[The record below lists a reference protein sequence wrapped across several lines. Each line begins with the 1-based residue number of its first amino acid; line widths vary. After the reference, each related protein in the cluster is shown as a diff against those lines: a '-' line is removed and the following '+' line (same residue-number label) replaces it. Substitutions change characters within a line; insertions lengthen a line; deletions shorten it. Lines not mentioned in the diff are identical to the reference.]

1 MTIVNP
7 QTHELEDTIDVKAL
21 VKTLIK
27 HWYWIVVCIGI
38 SIAAAFLYLRI
49 SKPIYAVDGLIQVE
63 NTKNASA
70 ALLGDLSNVMD
81 IKSPAQTEIELL
93 KSRLVLGQ
101 AIANLQ
107 LDIGI
112 SSDHDHLSQRVR
124 QPIRTTLQHSK
135 DNVFY
140 QSKDVFLRM
149 AYLAV
154 SEELL
159 DQTFTIRLLGQH
171 KYQVSLAEQ
180 PLFVGIVGQ
189 PMQYQLPQGEIHL
202 LVKSASNQG
211 TLYVV
216 KRSLRS
222 TAQDMAARLSVAEKG
237 KLTGILSL
245 SYQGTDQRLI
255 TQTLN
260 EIMQVYVKQ
269 NVERR
274 SAETQKT
281 LAFLTAQLPELKK
294 QLEVSERRYNEF
306 RRENNTIDVTKESE
320 LLLMQSV
327 SLKTKKI
334 ELEQQNAEL
343 SARYTDS
350 YPLVAELKAQLAT
363 LAEENKKLEQ
373 RMTEIPEIQR
383 QYLQLFRDVQVNTE
397 LYTSLLNSYQQLK
410 VVKASE
416 IGNVRVVD
424 AAVKPMLPIKPKRS
438 MVLMLAVLLGGF
450 AGTVL
455 ILLKN
460 MLFSGIKDSSLI
472 EARLGLSILATV
484 PRSMIQMR
492 LTRRFRKGKHPLLAV
507 EDSEDMAIESLR
519 SLRTVVHFAVAK
531 NNIILITGPSP
542 AIGKSFIA
550 ANFAA
555 IMAQMGKSVV
565 LIDAD
570 MRRGHLHQFFELNR
584 GLGLS
589 EYLQGKEH
597 SIDTLCHKTEIDGL
611 DFINTGTIPPNPAE
625 LLLNERFNTLMDEL
639 SRSYDFVLIDSP
651 PLLAATDGVIIG
663 RKAGLSLMI
672 ARYGHTDIKELELAT
687 SRLIQAGVSVQGVVF
702 NDIQQGSG
710 TSYGYQYGYQYRSS
724 KS

>member
-222 TAQDMAARLSVAEKG
+222 TAQTWQHG
-237 KLTGILSL
+237 CP
-245 SYQGTDQRLI
+245 
-255 TQTLN
+255 
-260 EIMQVYVKQ
+260 
-269 NVERR
+269 
-274 SAETQKT
+274 
-281 LAFLTAQLPELKK
+281 LPKK
-294 QLEVSERRYNEF
+294 VS
-306 RRENNTIDVTKESE
+306 
-320 LLLMQSV
+320 
-327 SLKTKKI
+327 
-334 ELEQQNAEL
+334 
-343 SARYTDS
+343 
-350 YPLVAELKAQLAT
+350 
-363 LAEENKKLEQ
+363 
-373 RMTEIPEIQR
+373 
-383 QYLQLFRDVQVNTE
+383 
-397 LYTSLLNSYQQLK
+397 
-410 VVKASE
+410 
-416 IGNVRVVD
+416 
-424 AAVKPMLPIKPKRS
+424 
-438 MVLMLAVLLGGF
+438 
-450 AGTVL
+450 
-455 ILLKN
+455 
-460 MLFSGIKDSSLI
+460 
-472 EARLGLSILATV
+472 
-484 PRSMIQMR
+484 
-492 LTRRFRKGKHPLLAV
+492 
-507 EDSEDMAIESLR
+507 
-519 SLRTVVHFAVAK
+519 
-531 NNIILITGPSP
+531 
-542 AIGKSFIA
+542 
-550 ANFAA
+550 
-555 IMAQMGKSVV
+555 
-565 LIDAD
+565 
-570 MRRGHLHQFFELNR
+570 
-584 GLGLS
+584 
-589 EYLQGKEH
+589 
-597 SIDTLCHKTEIDGL
+597 
-611 DFINTGTIPPNPAE
+611 
-625 LLLNERFNTLMDEL
+625 
-639 SRSYDFVLIDSP
+639 
-651 PLLAATDGVIIG
+651 
-663 RKAGLSLMI
+663 
-672 ARYGHTDIKELELAT
+672 
-687 SRLIQAGVSVQGVVF
+687 
-702 NDIQQGSG
+702 
-710 TSYGYQYGYQYRSS
+710 
-724 KS
+724 